1 MTAKILRFYDG
12 LQTVIIGLVAMLEAI
27 FTETVTKAAPILAP
41 LPPAFS
47 VYTAMS
53 LRTPQWVAIGTALAI
68 ELIGMFSSKVAVKSW
83 NWNKTRIKSE
93 ASAPF
98 PLAVAMAAVYFV
110 VVLALSLG
118 IEINENFLIAIYP
131 GFVVIAASVYVSSAV
146 STDLGQWQRE
156 RAERHA
162 QQAERSGL
170 AADIRQAKTNL
181 ASVKNEAAEL
191 AETVQKLRF
200 ERVQLADDIK
210 AHKARLKRTLAV
222 QEADKPPNDTN
233 IRDLLPQA
241 NATRQAKI
249 DDRHQA
255 IIEIKTNEPGISQP
269 DLTSRLNELGYSV
282 SLSTVKR
289 DIKSLN
295 GSLQG
300 VK

>member
-1 MTAKILRFYDG
+1 
-12 LQTVIIGLVAMLEAI
+12 MLEAI

-68 ELIGMFSSKVAVKSW
+68 ELIGMFSSKVAVKCW

-93 ASAPF
+93 AAAPF
-98 PLAVAMAAVYFV
+98 PLAVAMAAVYFL

-146 STDLGQWQRE
+146 STDLGQWQRD

-162 QQAERSGL
+162 EQAEKRGL
-170 AADIRQAKTNL
+170 AADIRA
-181 ASVKNEAAEL
+181 AKNEAATL
-191 AETVQKLRF
+191 ASDIQKLAF
-200 ERVQLADDIK
+200 ERSQLVSDINNETT
-210 AHKARLKRTLAV
+210 RLKRLAAKGDTV
-222 QEADKPPNDTN
+222 HTSNDTN
-233 IRDLLPQA
+233 AKGNIELV
-241 NATRQAKI
+241 NETRKLNKQ
-249 DDRHQA
+249 DRLNR
-255 IIEIKTNEPGISQP
+255 IIELAKDHSQSEMAEILEVSIS
-269 DLTSRLNELGYSV
+269 TI
-282 SLSTVKR
+282 KR
-289 DIKSLN
+289 DCKQLN
-295 GSLQG
+295 GTIQG